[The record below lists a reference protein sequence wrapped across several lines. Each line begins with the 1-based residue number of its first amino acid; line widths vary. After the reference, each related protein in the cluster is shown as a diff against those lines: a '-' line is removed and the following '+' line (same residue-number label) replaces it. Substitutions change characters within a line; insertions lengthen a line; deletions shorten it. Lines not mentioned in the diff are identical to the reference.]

1 MWYCPHG
8 APNQWHY
15 GKPNE
20 WDNVGLPCHVEHL
33 KKREEREAKEK
44 KNKATSLTKPYY
56 KPKRNYSKIIYNYYL
71 VVQMYFTYRH
81 YTTQI

>member
-20 WDNVGLPCHVEHL
+20 WDNVGLPYQVEHL
-33 KKREEREAKEK
+33 KKREEREAEEKEEQGYIP
-44 KNKATSLTKPYY
+44 NNTIL
-56 KPKRNYSKIIYNYYL
+56 
-71 VVQMYFTYRH
+71 
-81 YTTQI
+81 QIQT